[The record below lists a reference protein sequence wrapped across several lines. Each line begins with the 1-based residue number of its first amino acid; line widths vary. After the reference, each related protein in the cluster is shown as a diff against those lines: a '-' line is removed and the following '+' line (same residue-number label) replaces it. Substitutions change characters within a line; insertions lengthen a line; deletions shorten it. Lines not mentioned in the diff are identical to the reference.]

1 MRFYKAF
8 DELKENYPIN
18 INKYDIRKIQGEKKN
33 YLFRLRIGDYRAI
46 FELKNNE
53 INIIY
58 VLLIDTRG
66 DVYK

>member
-33 YLFRLRIGDYRAI
+33 YLFRLIIGDYRAI